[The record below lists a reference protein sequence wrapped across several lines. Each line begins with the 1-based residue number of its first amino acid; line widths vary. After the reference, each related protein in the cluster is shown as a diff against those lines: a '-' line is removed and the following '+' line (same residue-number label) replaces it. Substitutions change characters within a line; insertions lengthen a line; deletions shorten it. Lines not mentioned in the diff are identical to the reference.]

1 MLDEIIPSKT
11 RRKILSL
18 FLNNINEAYHL
29 RRIGREV
36 EEEINAVKRELD
48 ILEKAKIL
56 KKEKRLNK
64 SIYSINTKH
73 LYFDELLKLQAK
85 HSQLAMELRKNASLL
100 GKVHFIAMSLKLQKK
115 EDIGESE
122 VYMVFIGTIVAAEV
136 QKIVQSVQTDYPF
149 EVNYTIMP
157 KDEFEY
163 RKRKN
168 DPFIWKFIKEP
179 KVMIVGE
186 EAHFMA

>member
-1 MLDEIIPSKT
+1 MLDEIVPSKT

-18 FLNNINEAYHL
+18 FLNNVDETYHL
-29 RRIGREV
+29 RRVGREV

-64 SIYSINTKH
+64 SIYAINTKH
-73 LYFDELLKLQAK
+73 LYFDELLRIQAK
-85 HSQLAMELRKNASLL
+85 YSKIAQELRKNASLL
-100 GKVHFIAMSLKLQKK
+100 GKVNFIAMSLRLQKK
-115 EDIGESE
+115 ERIPQSD
-122 VYMVFIGTIVAAEV
+122 VYMVFVGVVVAAEV
-136 QKIVQSVQTDYPF
+136 QKIVQSLQKEYPF

-168 DPFIWKFIKEP
+168 DPFIWKFLKEP
-179 KVMIVGE
+179 KVMIVGD
-186 EAHFMA
+186 EADFMA

>member
-1 MLDEIIPSKT
+1 MLQEIIPSKT

-18 FLNNINEAYHL
+18 FLNNVDEAYHL

-36 EEEINAVKRELD
+36 DEEINAVKRELD

-64 SIYSINTKH
+64 SIYVINQKH

-85 HSQLAMELRKNASLL
+85 HTTIATELRKSSSLL
-100 GKVHFIAMSLKLQKK
+100 GKAYFVAMSLKLQRK
-115 EDIGESE
+115 EAISESE
-122 VYMVFIGTIVAAEV
+122 VYMVFVGTIVAAEV
-136 QKIVQSVQTDYPF
+136 QKIVQAAQSEYPF
-149 EVNYTIMP
+149 DVNYTIMP

-168 DPFIWKFIKEP
+168 DPFIWKFLKEP
-179 KVMIVGE
+179 KVMLVGD
-186 EAHFMA
+186 EADFMA

>member
-1 MLDEIIPSKT
+1 MLQEIIPSKT

-18 FLNNINEAYHL
+18 FLNNVDEAYHL

-64 SIYSINTKH
+64 SIYVINQKH

-85 HSQLAMELRKNASLL
+85 HNTIATELRKSSSLL
-100 GKVHFIAMSLKLQKK
+100 GKAYFVAMSLKLQRKA
-115 EDIGESE
+115 EISESE
-122 VYMVFIGTIVAAEV
+122 VYMVFVGTIVAAEV
-136 QKIVQSVQTDYPF
+136 QKIVQAAQTEYPF
-149 EVNYTIMP
+149 DVNYTIMP

-168 DPFIWKFIKEP
+168 DPFIWKFLKEP
-179 KVMIVGE
+179 KVMLVGDE
-186 EAHFMA
+186 GDFMA

>member
-100 GKVHFIAMSLKLQKK
+100 GKAHFIAMSLKLQKK
-115 EDIGESE
+115 EDIGENE

-186 EAHFMA
+186 ETHFMA

>member
-18 FLNNINEAYHL
+18 FLNNVDEAYHL

-36 EEEINAVKRELD
+36 GEEINAVKRELD

-64 SIYSINTKH
+64 SIYVINKKH

-85 HSQLAMELRKNASLL
+85 HSTLATGLRKNSSLL
-100 GKVHFIAMSLKLQKK
+100 GKVHFIAMSLRLQKK
-115 EDIGESE
+115 ETIPESD
-122 VYMVFIGTIVAAEV
+122 VYMVFVGTVVAAET
-136 QKIVQSVQTDYPF
+136 QKLLYCMVLKSFESLLMFHQSC
-149 EVNYTIMP
+149 
-157 KDEFEY
+157 
-163 RKRKN
+163 
-168 DPFIWKFIKEP
+168 
-179 KVMIVGE
+179 
-186 EAHFMA
+186 

>member
-18 FLNNINEAYHL
+18 FLNNVDEAYHL

-64 SIYSINTKH
+64 SIYVINKKH

-85 HSQLAMELRKNASLL
+85 HSKLAQDLRKNASLL
-100 GKVHFIAMSLKLQKK
+100 GKVHFIGMSLKLQMK
-115 EDIGESE
+115 ETIAQSE
-122 VYMVFIGTIVAAEV
+122 VYMVFVGTVVAAEV
-136 QKIVQSVQTDYPF
+136 QKIIQAVQKDYPF

-168 DPFIWKFIKEP
+168 DPFIWKFLKEP
-179 KVMIVGE
+179 KVMIVGD
-186 EAHFMA
+186 EADFMA

>member
-1 MLDEIIPSKT
+1 M
-11 RRKILSL
+11 RRV
-18 FLNNINEAYHL
+18 
-29 RRIGREV
+29 GREV
-36 EEEINAVKRELD
+36 DEEINAVKRELD

-64 SIYSINTKH
+64 SIYVINQKH
-73 LYFDELLKLQAK
+73 IYFDELLKIQAK
-85 HSQLAMELRKNASLL
+85 HNPVAVAIRKNAPLL
-100 GKVHFIAMSLKLQKK
+100 GKVNFVAMSMRLQKK
-115 EDIGESE
+115 ETIPQGD
-122 VYMVFIGTIVAAEV
+122 VYLVFVGIVVAAEV
-136 QKIVQSVQTDYPF
+136 KRIMQSMQNDYPF

-168 DPFIWKFIKEP
+168 DPFIWKFLKEP

-186 EAHFMA
+186 EADFMV